1 MIKEFV
7 VNELKKPVQEEGSS
21 EGAIEDYNPHER
33 QYGHCRKPFGVLRMR
48 VNTLIHKHPYSI
60 FVDK

>member
-48 VNTLIHKHPYSI
+48 VIEFLTEVYKTHFNE
-60 FVDK
+60 